1 MGATPSKKTTVKMG
15 AKGAAA
21 MVRHPT
27 LRRATVKAATPPA
40 KLGWR
45 VGKVVVR
52 RKAGTQIDRVGAAG
66 RTVAAVGKTVGA
78 AGKTA
83 GAAGKTAVALLVV
96 YGPIAAEV
104 FGLVEPP
111 KPRRRAQAFAA
122 GLVAGA
128 GAGAGAVYALNRSN
142 RNSA

>member
-1 MGATPSKKTTVKMG
+1 MGATPSKKTTVKLG

-27 LRRATVKAATPPA
+27 LRRATVKAGTPPA

-52 RKAGTQIDRVGAAG
+52 RKAGAQIDRVGAAG
-66 RTVAAVGKTVGA
+66 KTVAAAGKTVG
-78 AGKTA
+78 T
-83 GAAGKTAVALLVV
+83 AGKTAVALMVV
-96 YGPIAAEV
+96 YGPMAAEV
-104 FGLVEPP
+104 FGLVEPR
-111 KPRRRAQAFAA
+111 KPRRRAQAFAV
-122 GLVAGA
+122 GLLAGA